1 MGIFTI
7 KTRFKVSTL
16 LLVSSLILIPL
27 LIGFQPYTPRFIEVL
42 IIIIRLILGPLLVI
56 LYLRSNSNFNWI
68 IILTAYLVI
77 SSLIFF
83 PPFFDD
89 FKLMFLNITASVA
102 FFMLGRHIVN
112 SDESILKFRYLAY
125 GVNLFNIISLIV
137 YFLVSVDMLNI
148 KEVYSLINRP
158 SDINLSRF
166 ALGNAIELP
175 FGMTCFLFSAIVI
188 SDRKEPFIFST
199 TLNLILALIS
209 QSRVVIIIAFILFFY
224 EFMKCNWK
232 TKAFFVF
239 LLLCMIPF
247 VIDTF
252 QPILNSIIERLKG
265 NDFNSGQNRIYY
277 LKTVLKN
284 FDLGGLFFG
293 HGVTSSSV
301 LMKEILGQYKSVE
314 SVLLQLIY
322 DIGLIGF
329 LVLFLPVFFYDF
341 NHLLKGKYRLA
352 LIFVYIQ
359 LLLFLPVNGYM
370 PFTFFLFGVCS
381 NTKKSELPEPL
392 ENKV

>member
-1 MGIFTI
+1 MRILTI
-7 KTRFKVSTL
+7 KTKFKTNTL

-27 LIGFQPYTPRFIEVL
+27 MIGFQPYTPRFLEVVIIGLRL
-42 IIIIRLILGPLLVI
+42 IIGPLLI
-56 LYLRSNSNFNWI
+56 IFYLRSNSNFNWI
-68 IILTAYLVI
+68 IILIAYLVI
-77 SSLIFF
+77 SSLIFL
-83 PPFFDD
+83 PPVFDD
-89 FKLMFLNITASVA
+89 FKLMFLNTTASVA
-102 FFMLGRHIVN
+102 FFMLGRQILN
-112 SDESILKFRYLAY
+112 SDESRYKFRYLAY

-137 YFLVSVDMLNI
+137 YLLVAIDILNI
-148 KEVYSLINRP
+148 RAVYSLINRP
-158 SDINLSRF
+158 LDVDLSRF

-199 TLNLILALIS
+199 TLNLTLALIS
-209 QSRVVIIIAFILFFY
+209 QSRVVIIIALLLFFY

-232 TKAFFVF
+232 TKTIFIF
-239 LLLCMIPF
+239 LFLCMIPF

-252 QPILNSIIERLKG
+252 QPILNSIIARLKG
-265 NDFNSGQNRIYY
+265 NDFNSGHIRLYY
-277 LKTVLKN
+277 LLTVLKH
-284 FDLGGLFFG
+284 FDLGGLFLG

-341 NHLLKGKYRLA
+341 NYLVKGQYRLA

-381 NTKKSELPEPL
+381 SPKNRELPEAV
-392 ENKV
+392 ENTV